1 MNAVEKVFGN
11 SALHDYKME
20 KMEIDY
26 PKGTIV
32 LQFLNLRNTIK
43 KFTIRQFIGIEFT
56 NKEKWGKG
64 TYVVSSDVFYIDNIL
79 NIELQ
84 FNSGDF
90 CKIKCYED
98 RII

>member
-32 LQFLNLRNTIK
+32 LQFLNLRNAIK
-43 KFTIRQFIGIEFT
+43 KFTIRQFTIEESMMDSKLFD
-56 NKEKWGKG
+56 WR
-64 TYVVSSDVFYIDNIL
+64 VVI
-79 NIELQ
+79 
-84 FNSGDF
+84 
-90 CKIKCYED
+90 
-98 RII
+98 